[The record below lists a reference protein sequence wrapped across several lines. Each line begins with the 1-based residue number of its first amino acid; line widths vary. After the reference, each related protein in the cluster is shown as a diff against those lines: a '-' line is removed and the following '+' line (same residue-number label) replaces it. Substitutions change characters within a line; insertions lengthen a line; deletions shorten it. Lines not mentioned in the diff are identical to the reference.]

1 MLTQICVYCRYLIFI
16 KNVLIILHHGYGG
29 WDFLTLSFTLRFWKF
44 QYIPTN
50 TYSRLIYLSH
60 LMLFFHLTVIWIRR
74 KYADPNALVMQWY
87 IQYRYVFLAKLH
99 SFGTYCIKVEWFSLF
114 CDFRKRAHCYRLAI
128 FLWFQFQKIGEFWR
142 QNFHFQKITGTLKIN
157 IFF

>member
-1 MLTQICVYCRYLIFI
+1 MRKPLRIVQI
-16 KNVLIILHHGYGG
+16 
-29 WDFLTLSFTLRFWKF
+29 SLRFTVYILYCIF
-44 QYIPTN
+44 QKLKKWYWSYC
-50 TYSRLIYLSH
+50 TYKPIH
-60 LMLFFHLTVIWIRR
+60 TV
-74 KYADPNALVMQWY
+74 YSTLVLN

-157 IFF
+157 IFKVGMNLPLTSKTNCQK